1 MNELNNDLFLVEE
14 EENFDFRKF
23 LNKILYRWWWFAISV
38 PLCLGGAIYY
48 YMSRVPVYNVET
60 KVMINDSRKGELGT
74 NAMMKELGFF
84 QGDVFVENE
93 MIELRSKNLMRE
105 VVKELDLNV
114 RYFEEG
120 GIREKEFYKNAPFRI
135 LIDYPENIRDT
146 SFYVSIGKDDR
157 VEVLTP
163 EGESVFKGNYSERIT
178 VGGYSISI
186 EKEPANVKE
195 GEYRVSINSFPV
207 ATDVFYGKLDISNLE
222 KNTNAV
228 GLSVKDELPPR
239 AIDLIYRLIA
249 AYNDNGVSNKRIVS
263 TNTVDFINSRLEVI
277 NQELSEIE
285 DRAENFK
292 KQNRLTDLAS
302 DATFIMERKKSAGA
316 ELLKLETD
324 LDVMRSVRDF
334 LDQKAGFHLLPEN
347 LGLADVA
354 LNNGIG
360 KYNEMILRRNKLL
373 QTARE
378 SNPLIKGIESQL
390 RGLKE
395 NIRMAIENVEK
406 GLEIKIQSLEKE
418 SQLVDKKLTSVPT
431 QEKQYREISR
441 QQGLKE
447 NLFLFL
453 MQKREEAEIAK
464 LMYVPMAKI
473 IEDPNTQGSPVSP
486 KKSMILL
493 IGLVLGVALPFGG
506 IFLLDV
512 LDSKVRDT
520 EDVEKAVNA
529 PVLGSTP
536 ELPEGERDV
545 FQENFMM
552 SESMH
557 LIREN
562 LNYMV
567 RQAECPVIMVT
578 STIPQEGKS
587 LVSAHLAN
595 AYAKSGKKTIA
606 IGCDLRNPKMYLYF
620 KCDHHKGLSAYLA
633 GMENDKKN
641 IINKID
647 DCLYAIFGGSVP
659 PNPTQLIASPRMEEL
674 ITELKEEFDCI
685 VLDTPPLGILAEG
698 FTLSRLADAC
708 VYVVRAHLLDRK
720 DLRLVTDL
728 EKKKR
733 LPNLGIVVNGIKI
746 RRGGYGYGY
755 GYGYGAK
762 YGYGYGQ
769 NTKRDED

>member
-14 EENFDFRKF
+14 EESFDFRKF
-23 LNKILYRWWWFAISV
+23 FNKILYRWWWFAISV
-38 PLCLGGAIYY
+38 PLCLGGAVYY
-48 YMSRVPVYNVET
+48 YMRQVPVYNVEA

-93 MIELRSKNLMRE
+93 MIELRSKNLMRD

-114 RYFEEG
+114 RYFEKG
-120 GIREKEFYKNAPFRI
+120 GVREKEFYKDVPFRV

-146 SFYVSIGKDDR
+146 SFYVNIEGNDR

-163 EGESVFKGNYSERIT
+163 EGESVFKGNYSERIP
-178 VGGYSISI
+178 VGEYAISI
-186 EKEPANVKE
+186 EKEPVNAKE
-195 GEYRVSINSFPV
+195 GQYRVSINSYPV
-207 ATDVFYGKLDISNLE
+207 ATEVFYGKLDISNLE
-222 KNTNAV
+222 KNTNAI
-228 GLSVKDELPPR
+228 GLSVKDESPAR
-239 AIDLIYRLIA
+239 AIDLIHRLIA

-263 TNTVDFINSRLEVI
+263 TSTVNFINSRLEVI
-277 NQELSEIE
+277 NRELGEIE
-285 DRAENFK
+285 DKAENFK
-292 KQNRLTDLAS
+292 KQNQLTDLTS
-302 DATFIMERKKSAGA
+302 DATFIMERKKSAGV

-324 LDVMRSVRDF
+324 LDVVRSIRDF
-334 LDQKAGFHLLPEN
+334 LNQEEEEFRLLPEN
-347 LGLADVA
+347 LGLTDVT

-378 SNPLIKGIESQL
+378 SNPLVKGIESQL
-390 RGLKE
+390 RELKE
-395 NIRMAIENVEK
+395 NIRVAIENVEK
-406 GLEIKIQSLEKE
+406 GLEIKVQSLEKE
-418 SQLVDKKLTSVPT
+418 SRLVDKKLTSVPT

-453 MQKREEAEIAK
+453 MQKREEAEIAR

-473 IEDPNTQGSPVSP
+473 IEDPNTQGSPISP

-493 IGLVLGVALPFGG
+493 IGLVLGFAFPFGG
-506 IFLLDV
+506 IFLLDL

-536 ELPEGERDV
+536 ELPEGDEDI
-545 FQENFMM
+545 FQENFIV

-567 RQAECPVIMVT
+567 QQTACPVIMVT

-587 LVSAHLAN
+587 FISAHLAN

-606 IGCDLRNPKMYLYF
+606 ISCDLRNPKMDVYF
-620 KCDHHKGLSAYLA
+620 KCNHYKGLSAYLA
-633 GMENDKKN
+633 GIENDKQS
-641 IINKID
+641 IVNKID

-659 PNPTQLIASPRMEEL
+659 PNPTQLIASSRMEEL
-674 ITELKEEFDCI
+674 ITELKKEFDCI

-708 VYVVRAHLLDRK
+708 VYVVRAHVLDRK
-720 DLRLVTDL
+720 DLRLVADL

-755 GYGYGAK
+755 GYGAK

-769 NTKRDED
+769 KTKKDEA